1 MSKRNIQRKYSMSE
15 TRFEPRTSNLPCVGE
30 GANYCTTGEAEKVN
44 ESTQLNKCVSTPEML
59 AIPVILALKSGIV
72 LFVIPKIPYDNCSL
86 TRDQSAVTAPFVTSA
101 AQTLCSGNS
110 EMSAPVA
117 SLTQP
122 RPLSCLE
129 NIPATVDCETCY
141 ILDIDTR

>member
-1 MSKRNIQRKYSMSE
+1 MSE

-110 EMSAPVA
+110 EMSAR
-117 SLTQP
+117 S
-122 RPLSCLE
+122 PLSLSATTTE
-129 NIPATVDCETCY
+129 LFREYSSNSIPDRPAAY
-141 ILDIDTR
+141 